1 MRARMAMAY
10 SKISYEHREIL
21 LNDRPKSLYDLSR
34 KGTVPVLKLM
44 DGTVIDESID
54 MMKWCIQQND
64 LNDWYKDECSL
75 QDNMIKNN
83 DNEFKYWLDRYKYH
97 VRYEENSYEAYQ
109 NNVKNF
115 FSHYNLIL
123 QEQSFFLGDQI
134 SLVDIALMPFV
145 RQGAHV
151 DLNWFSDSFP
161 SLFDWLENLKA
172 HSLFLSIMTKFKTW
186 DENSEGHIV
195 KW

>member
-1 MRARMAMAY
+1 MRARMALAY

-21 LNDRPKSLYDLSR
+21 LSNRPKNLYELSK
-34 KGTVPVLKLM
+34 KGTVPVLQLT
-44 DGTVIDESID
+44 DGLIIDESID
-54 MMKWCIQQND
+54 IMKWCLQKND
-64 LNDWYKDECSL
+64 LNGWYKKKCSL
-75 QDNMIKNN
+75 QDSMIKNN

-115 FSHYNLIL
+115 FSRYNLIL
-123 QEQSFFLGDQI
+123 EEQSFFLGDQI

-151 DLNWFSDSFP
+151 DLNWFIDNFQ

-172 HSLFLSIMTKFKTW
+172 HSLFLSIMTKFETW
-186 DENSEGHIV
+186 DKNSKGHIV

>member
-21 LNDRPKSLYDLSR
+21 LRDRPKSLYDLSK
-34 KGTVPVLKLM
+34 KGTVPVLQLM

-54 MMKWCIQQND
+54 IMKWCIQQND
-64 LNDWYKDECSL
+64 LNGWYKNECTL

-115 FSHYNLIL
+115 FSQYLCEMGLTDTSGPKKYKRSNW
-123 QEQSFFLGDQI
+123 FFWVFKTCSI
-134 SLVDIALMPFV
+134 SLYRFYNFLNSFV
-145 RQGAHV
+145 LTYNTFFNYRC
-151 DLNWFSDSFP
+151 
-161 SLFDWLENLKA
+161 
-172 HSLFLSIMTKFKTW
+172 KF
-186 DENSEGHIV
+186 
-195 KW
+195 